1 MERDKSGGRGG
12 EGVNE
17 FRHCRNSLQDSHH
30 AEVQGGALKKRK
42 ANETRWMRRR
52 GTGPV
57 LTTKNEAA
65 ENMKARC
72 VAVCSS
78 VLQWV
83 AVCCSVKISEVR
95 RNESLLRI
103 TFKFVGKLLAEP
115 LYVTSHSHGRNAKT
129 SAHTL
134 LSDKECQDFSVG
146 LVLTGVMCVSTM
158 FASVSFSSID
168 SIRL

>member
-1 MERDKSGGRGG
+1 
-12 EGVNE
+12 
-17 FRHCRNSLQDSHH
+17 
-30 AEVQGGALKKRK
+30 
-42 ANETRWMRRR
+42 MRRR
-52 GTGPV
+52 ATGPV
-57 LTTKNEAA
+57 LTTKNGAA

-103 TFKFVGKLLAEP
+103 TFKFVGKLLAGP
-115 LYVTSHSHGRNAKT
+115 LYLTSHSHGRNAKT

-134 LSDKECQDFSVG
+134 LSDKRMSRFLCWLSVDRCDVCFNYVCFLFFFFHRFYQIIG
-146 LVLTGVMCVSTM
+146 NSMALSFKGSESRW
-158 FASVSFSSID
+158 FASFLWLKLKSSR
-168 SIRL
+168 SISGTPQRAD